1 MNRLK
6 IYNRDF
12 LTSLVRLR
20 QGETKFAEEV
30 CIVDKLE
37 DIKKHRAPYVLFGIK
52 EDVGVLANY
61 GVKGTSE
68 AWEACLKALMNMQA
82 NTLTKPE
89 SIIVLGDLDFSKEMR
104 TASLLDPDGENF
116 GETIGKLVE
125 QIDLEVSQLSRF
137 IVSTGKIP
145 VAIGGGHNNALGL
158 VKGCSDALG
167 GPVNVVNM
175 DAHSDFKALTHRH
188 SGNAFSYAMEKGYL
202 NKYAIFGIHKSYTAQ
217 EVYNRMEQF
226 KNRIGFYFFED
237 VVIRENPP
245 FPQAVKVAKQFIRDR
260 KFGLEI
266 DVDAIEGFPASAQ
279 TPTGFTMT
287 QARQF
292 ARYFSKSPL
301 PSYVHICEA
310 IPDKSEYNTV
320 GKALASL
327 VLDLT
332 A

>member
-6 IYNRDF
+6 IYDRDY
-12 LTSLVRLR
+12 LTAKVRLR
-20 QGETKFAEEV
+20 KGEKKFAKEAGVVE
-30 CIVDKLE
+30 KLE

-61 GVKGTSE
+61 GIKGTSD
-68 AWEACLKALMNMQA
+68 AWDACLKALLNMQA

-89 SIIVLGDLDFSKEMR
+89 SIVILGDLDFSKEMR
-104 TASLLDPDGENF
+104 IASMLDPDGENF

-125 QIDLEVSQLSRF
+125 QIDLEVSQLVRF
-137 IVSTGKIP
+137 IVSAGKIP

-158 VKGCSDALG
+158 LKGCSDALG

-202 NKYAIFGIHKSYTAQ
+202 NKYAIFGIHKCYTAQ
-217 EVYNRMEQF
+217 EVYTRMEQF

-237 VVIRENPP
+237 IILRENPP
-245 FPQAVKVAKQFIRDR
+245 FHQAVKVAKQFIRER

-266 DVDAIEGFPASAQ
+266 DMDAIEGFPASAA

-292 ARYFSKSPL
+292 ARFFSKNPL
-301 PSYVHICEA
+301 PSYIHICEA
-310 IPDKSEYNTV
+310 IPEKSEFNTV
-320 GKALASL
+320 GKGLASL